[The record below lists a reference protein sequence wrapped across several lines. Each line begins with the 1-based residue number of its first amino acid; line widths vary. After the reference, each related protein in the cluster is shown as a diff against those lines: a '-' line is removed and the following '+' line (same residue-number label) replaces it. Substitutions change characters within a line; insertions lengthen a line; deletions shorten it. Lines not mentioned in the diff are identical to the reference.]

1 MIYHASKFSLDSLQL
16 MTPKPMDNYFL
27 SNFFTNGEEILLQTP
42 KCTSKQGIATYS
54 NKKCIDFVFTQEP
67 ILSWIVSLEERVQQL
82 IYEKRNLWFM
92 EDTIDMDDIQQSFVS
107 VIKPKG
113 DAYTVR
119 AYLPTSEPILFN
131 EAKLPMEE
139 SSIKETTT
147 LVGILHFVGI
157 RFNQQTFQMILQ
169 VKQLMAISL
178 PTKCL
183 IELEEVDHFQSI
195 VEKDEMKRMQLE
207 LEELR
212 RNLKK

>member
-1 MIYHASKFSLDSLQL
+1 MIYHASNFSLDSLQL

-27 SNFFTNGEEILLQTP
+27 SNLSTQGEEILLQTP
-42 KCTSKQGIATYS
+42 KCTSKQGIVTSS
-54 NKKCIDFVFTQEP
+54 NKKCIDFVFTQSS

-113 DAYTVR
+113 DMYTVR
-119 AYLPTSEPILFN
+119 AYLPVSEPILFN
-131 EAKLPMEE
+131 EAKLPIEE

-157 RFNQQTFQMILQ
+157 RFNQQSFQMILQ
-169 VKQLMAISL
+169 VKQLMSISL

-183 IELEEVDHFQSI
+183 IELEADHFQSL
-195 VEKDEMKRMQLE
+195 VEKDEIKRMQIE